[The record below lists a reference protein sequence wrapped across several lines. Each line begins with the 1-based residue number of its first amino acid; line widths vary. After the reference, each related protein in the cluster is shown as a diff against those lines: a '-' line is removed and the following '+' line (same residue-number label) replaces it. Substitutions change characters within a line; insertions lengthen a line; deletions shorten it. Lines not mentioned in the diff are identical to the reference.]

1 MTLTRRSAIQLI
13 GGTAL
18 AMPFIRR
25 AQAEEGKV
33 HVYNWVDYIGETTL
47 EDFKKAAGTEVV
59 YDTYDS
65 AETVE
70 AKVMAGSTG
79 YDVIDIASVNLPRFI
94 PGGAFEKLD
103 KSKLPNIGNLDP
115 GIMKVLADRDPG
127 NQYAVPYMWG
137 TVGTTYNVDMVK
149 KRLPNADLKSLDTLF
164 KPENI
169 SKLADC
175 GINMLESP
183 GDIMPMVLKYL
194 GRDPDSEKQ
203 EDYDAVVEV
212 FKPIRQYIK
221 TFDSANYLNALPNT
235 ELCVSGTWSGD
246 YATAATRAEEAGV
259 DVKFEYNVPAS
270 GSPAWFDVFVIP
282 ADAPNKE
289 AAYKFMNYLM
299 DPEVI
304 AKCTN
309 FTNYANANLAAKKFV
324 DAAVLEDPAVY
335 PSDDI
340 KKTLFVP
347 KMLSQKGER
356 LRTRAWNKIKAGS

>member
-1 MTLTRRSAIQLI
+1 MSITRRTAIQLI
-13 GGTAL
+13 SGTIVA
-18 AMPFIRR
+18 APFVRR
-25 AQAEEGKV
+25 AKAESDKV

-47 EDFKKAAGTEVV
+47 EDFKKATGIEVV

-79 YDVIDIASVNLPRFI
+79 YDVIDIASTNLPRFI

-103 KSKLPNIGNLDP
+103 KSKLPNIANLDP
-115 GIMKVLADRDPG
+115 EIMKVLADRDPG
-127 NQYAVPYMWG
+127 NEYAVPYMWG

-149 KRLPNADLKSLDTLF
+149 ERLPNADFTSLDLIF

-194 GRDPDSEKQ
+194 GRDPDSDKQ
-203 EDYDAVVEV
+203 EDYDAVVEA

-221 TFDSANYLNALPNT
+221 SFDSANYLNALPNK

-246 YATAATRAEEAGV
+246 YATAATRAKEAGV
-259 DVKFEYNVPAS
+259 AINLQYEVPAT
-270 GSPAWFDVFVIP
+270 GSPAWFDVFVIM

-289 AAYKFMNYLM
+289 AAYKFMNFMM

-304 AKCTN
+304 AKATN
-309 FTNYANANLAAKKFV
+309 FTNYANANVAAKQFV
-324 DAAVLEDPAVY
+324 DKSVLEDPAVY

-347 KMLSQKGER
+347 KMLSQQGER
-356 LRTRAWNKIKAGS
+356 LRTRAWNRIKSGS

>member
-1 MTLTRRSAIQLI
+1 MKLTRRSAIQLI
-13 GGTAL
+13 GATSL
-18 AMPFIRR
+18 AMPFVRR
-25 AQAEEGKV
+25 ARAEEGKV

-47 EDFKKAAGTEVV
+47 EDFKKATGIEVV

-79 YDVIDIASVNLPRFI
+79 YDIIDIASVNLPRFTES
-94 PGGAFEKLD
+94 GAFEKLD
-103 KSKLPNIGNLDP
+103 KSKLPNLANMDP
-115 GIMKVLADRDPG
+115 AIMQVLADRDPG

-149 KRLPNADLKSLDTLF
+149 ERLPNADLKSLDTIF
-164 KPENI
+164 KAENI

-183 GDIMPMVLKYL
+183 GDIVPMVLKYL

-203 EDYDAVVEV
+203 EDYDAVVEA

-221 TFDSANYLNALPNT
+221 TFDSANYLNALPNK

-246 YATAATRAEEAGV
+246 YATAAARAKEAGIELNL
-259 DVKFEYNVPAS
+259 EYNVPSS
-270 GSPAWFDVFVIP
+270 GSPAWFDVLVIP

-289 AAYKFMNYLM
+289 AAYKFMNFMM

-324 DAAVLEDPAVY
+324 DKAVLEDPAVY

-340 KKTLFVP
+340 MKTLFVP

-356 LRTRAWNKIKAGS
+356 LRTRAWNKIKSGS

>member
-1 MTLTRRSAIQLI
+1 MLNRRTAIQLF
-13 GGTAL
+13 GASAL
-18 AMPFIRR
+18 AMPFVKR
-25 AQAEEGKV
+25 AKAEEGKV

-47 EDFKKAAGTEVV
+47 DDFKKATGVEVV

-79 YDVIDIASVNLPRFI
+79 YDVICIASVNLPRFI
-94 PGGAFEKLD
+94 GGNAFEKLD
-103 KSKLPNIGNLDP
+103 KSKLPNVANLDP
-115 GIMKVLADRDPG
+115 SIMKVLADRDPG
-127 NQYAVPYMWG
+127 NQYSVPYMWG
-137 TVGTTYNVDMVK
+137 TVGTTFNVDMVK
-149 KRLPNADLKSLDTLF
+149 ERLPNADLKSLDILF

-183 GDIMPMVLKYL
+183 GDIMPMTLKYL
-194 GRDPDSEKQ
+194 GRDPDSEKP
-203 EDYDAVVEV
+203 EDYDAVVEL

-221 TFDSANYLNALPNT
+221 TFDAANYLNALPNK

-246 YATAATRAEEAGV
+246 YATAATRAKQAGV
-259 DVKFEYNVPAS
+259 QINLEYNTPSS
-270 GSPAWFDVFVIP
+270 GSPAWFDVWVIP
-282 ADAPNKE
+282 SDSSNKD
-289 AAYKFMNYLM
+289 AAYKFLNFMM

-309 FTNYANANLAAKKFV
+309 FTNYANANVPAKKFV
-324 DAAVLEDPAVY
+324 DKGVLEDPAVY

-340 KKTLFVP
+340 MKTLFVP
-347 KMLSQKGER
+347 KMLSQQGER
-356 LRTRAWNKIKAGS
+356 LRTRAWNRIKSGS

>member
-1 MTLTRRSAIQLI
+1 MSITRRSAIQLI
-13 GGTAL
+13 GGTVL
-18 AMPFIRR
+18 AAPFVRR
-25 AQAEEGKV
+25 ARAEDGKV

-47 EDFKKAAGTEVV
+47 EDFKKAAGVEVV

-79 YDVIDIASVNLPRFI
+79 YDVICIASVNLPRFI

-103 KSKLPNIGNLDP
+103 KSKLSNIGNMDP
-115 GIMKVLADRDPG
+115 EIMKILADRDPG
-127 NQYAVPYMWG
+127 NGYAIPYMWG

-149 KRLPNADLKSLDTLF
+149 KRLPNADLRSLDTLF

-183 GDIMPMVLKYL
+183 GDIMPMLLKYL

-203 EDYDAVVEV
+203 DDYDAVVEL
-212 FKPIRQYIK
+212 FKPVRQYVK
-221 TFDSANYLNALPNT
+221 TFDAANYLNALPNK

-246 YATAATRAEEAGV
+246 YATAAKRAKDAGV
-259 DVKFEYNVPAS
+259 DIKLEYEVPAS

-282 ADAPNKE
+282 ADAPNKD

-309 FTNYANANLAAKKFV
+309 FTNYANANTAARKFV
-324 DAAVLEDPAVY
+324 DKAVLEDPAVY

-340 KKTLFVP
+340 RKTLFVP
-347 KMLSQKGER
+347 KMLSQQGER

>member
-1 MTLTRRSAIQLI
+1 MSVNRRTAIQLF
-13 GGTAL
+13 GATAL
-18 AMPFIRR
+18 AMPFVRR
-25 AQAEEGKV
+25 ARAEEGKI

-47 EDFKKAAGTEVV
+47 EDFKKATGVEVV

-79 YDVIDIASVNLPRFI
+79 YDVIDIASLNLQRFI
-94 PGGAFEKLD
+94 QGNAFEKLD
-103 KSKLPNIGNLDP
+103 RSKLPNLANMDP
-115 GIMKVLADRDPG
+115 AIMKVLADRDPG

-137 TVGTTYNVDMVK
+137 TVGTTYNLDMVK
-149 KRLPNADLKSLDTLF
+149 ERLPNADLKSLDTLL

-175 GINMLESP
+175 GINVLESP
-183 GDIMPMVLKYL
+183 ADVIPMVLKYL

-221 TFDSANYLNALPNT
+221 TFDSANYLNALPNK

-246 YATAATRAEEAGV
+246 YATAATRAKEAGV
-259 DVKFEYNVPAS
+259 EINLAYDVPAT
-270 GSPAWFDVFVIP
+270 GSPAWFDVMVIP

-289 AAYKFMNYLM
+289 AAYKFLNFIM

-324 DAAVLEDPAVY
+324 DKSVLEDPAVY

-340 KKTLFVP
+340 MKTLFVP
-347 KMLSQKGER
+347 KSLSQKGER
-356 LRTRAWNKIKAGS
+356 LRTRAWNKIKSGS